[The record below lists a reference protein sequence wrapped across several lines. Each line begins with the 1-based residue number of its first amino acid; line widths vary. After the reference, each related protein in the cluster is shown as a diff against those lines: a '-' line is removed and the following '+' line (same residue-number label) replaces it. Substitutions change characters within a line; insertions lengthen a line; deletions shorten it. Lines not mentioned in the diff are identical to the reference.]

1 MVQLEHPNS
10 RPITIFRAG
19 SFLVRAQ
26 GKEIEEYFQ
35 MSKQGIG
42 SYWEGGQSN
51 KVGSNLSF
59 EEQKLLMP
67 HLINFEPD
75 DRTFRQEVD
84 NFFHEIDTKVPHGTG
99 VVLETGLKENNDK
112 PLSKTNM
119 PLDISDFIKWRHAL
133 RHPKVGISKKESD
146 SSPLKEYYIFD
157 PLSVQNHSK
166 KENEAKDSAMQ
177 MYLQLKKE
185 PEKIDMVLTLMGVD
199 PRSFS
204 GPHKDDDKLAR
215 LRKFSEEE
223 PIKFSATYKQEDLTS
238 RYWIENMV
246 NVGILTKIGS
256 KYINTN
262 PQATTKILGHNIEE
276 VLLWFSDPESGNE
289 VVMLKAQ
296 MQEAQKKPIIK
307 GNLKTELTAKNAAH
321 R

>member
-1 MVQLEHPNS
+1 MVQPEHPNS

-35 MSKQGIG
+35 MSKQSIG
-42 SYWEGGQSN
+42 AYWEGGQSN
-51 KVGSNLSF
+51 KVGSNLTF

-67 HLINFEPD
+67 NLINFEPE
-75 DRTFRQEVD
+75 DRAFREAVD

-112 PLSKTNM
+112 ALSKTNM
-119 PLDISDFIKWRHAL
+119 PLEIMDFIRWRHAM
-133 RHPKVGISKKESD
+133 RSPKVAIAKKESD
-146 SSPLKEYYIFD
+146 SSPLKEFYIFD
-157 PLSVQNHSK
+157 PLSVQNTSK

-223 PIKFSATYKQEDLTS
+223 PVNFSKTYKQEDLTS
-238 RYWIENMV
+238 RYWVENMA
-246 NVGILTKIGS
+246 NVGILTKVGS

-262 PQATTKILGHNIEE
+262 PQATTKILGHTIEE
-276 VLLWFSDPESGNE
+276 VLLWFSDPENGNE

-296 MQEAQKKPIIK
+296 MQEAQKKPIMAGLK
-307 GNLKTELTAKNAAH
+307 KTELTSRNAAH